1 MASSNPSRV
10 HPRHA
15 DLVEHLGEYLADIG
29 RSARWLGIVTENNPR
44 LVPGLIRG
52 QTYRRD
58 IMRSLC
64 QRLVDH
70 YTAQL
75 ALEAGTIPLAA

>member
-1 MASSNPSRV
+1 MASINPSRV

-15 DLVEHLGEYLADIG
+15 DLVEHFGEYLADIG
-29 RSARWLGIVTENNPR
+29 RSARWLGIVTANNPR

-52 QTYRRD
+52 QTYGPV

-70 YTAQL
+70 YTARL
-75 ALEAGTIPLAA
+75 ALEAGIPPLAA